1 MFSDFLN
8 YVLFFT
14 MNELSAAHLP
24 QTHSFQPLAFE
35 LLLFSNLLYIIIYI
49 ICSFSLAVFHKTEV
63 CKCAN
68 GLTAV
73 P

>member
-1 MFSDFLN
+1 MFSDFFN

-35 LLLFSNLLYIIIYI
+35 LLLFSNLLFVHSVWLFFTRRKSVNVLMDRLL
-49 ICSFSLAVFHKTEV
+49 CRDDL
-63 CKCAN
+63 
-68 GLTAV
+68 
-73 P
+73 